1 MQSNKTH
8 FFLASQLEVL
18 QFGLN
23 NRSDDA
29 SDKVAGLGVADSD
42 ESISDKVNKR
52 VQGSKT
58 VNDDLDV
65 LQLLNIKVLE
75 GGLTVSAD
83 GNAELDAN
91 VSNISL
97 NLKVGVD
104 NVAQKVDGNVREQ
117 LDVVVTE
124 VKLGL
129 EGAILVLQDGIADT
143 LDVAQ
148 TGDLSV
154 LQVNL
159 SLNVKSAHLAV
170 KVGVLLGNDQRV
182 KVLLRLEGIHNL
194 VNKLVGVA
202 IVSNGY
208 RKLKKMVSLRKKRG
222 VPCALTHAEEAGDSD
237 QCKGFHFELKLLLGK
252 GTAKC
257 GS

>member
-1 MQSNKTH
+1 M
-8 FFLASQLEVL
+8 
-18 QFGLN
+18 
-23 NRSDDA
+23 
-29 SDKVAGLGVADSD
+29 
-42 ESISDKVNKR
+42 
-52 VQGSKT
+52 
-58 VNDDLDV
+58 NDDLDV

-104 NVAQKVDGNVREQ
+104 NVAQKVDGNVREK

-124 VKLGL
+124 VKFGL
-129 EGAILVLQDGIADT
+129 ERAIFVLEDGVADT

-148 TGDLSV
+148 TGDPGV

-159 SLNVKSAHLAV
+159 SLNVKSAQLAV
-170 KVGVLLGNDQRV
+170 KVGVLLGNDQGV

-194 VNKLVGVA
+194 INKLIGVA
-202 IVSNGY
+202 IISNGY
-208 RKLKKMVSLRKKRG
+208 
-222 VPCALTHAEEAGDSD
+222 
-237 QCKGFHFELKLLLGK
+237 GK
-252 GTAKC
+252 
-257 GS
+257 